1 LINTRTAVVGL
12 HLLVLIAWFIFGAT
26 TTDLIRYGIQCYAR
40 RTSQA
45 RNPKLISSQS
55 CMTEEQKYQ
64 GALYKNKKAKTV
76 TTNTQPAQKDMAHA
90 AYVEDV
96 ADYEGWEDLP
106 PAPPHAPSPPAAFG
120 EGFNVFD
127 YQVDATPSASTV
139 AIPQVGK
146 PTPEP
151 AAGSTELVRYE
162 YKKESYQDIDADMM
176 ADDEALVQY
185 GSGPVL
191 AEPSS
196 FHTPAPR
203 RDRKKASK
211 EDKKDKKR
219 KRLHVDTRDL
229 DMPDAPVLHSDLT
242 GGLNR
247 LMSRPHAFPPSPDY
261 SGSGGEVNEN
271 PASPLKKSKQSKHHK
286 SSRPES
292 GIFTGIASMLASGNS
307 KPATKS
313 KKRKHTST
321 PASASTKKR
330 HSHTSKRL
338 EGAKEVKM
346 LEYNKGDEEE
356 SRDGPGTMVVF
367 KPHADSFLSLIK
379 PDSDR
384 GCSVNKILKRWH
396 RQQGST
402 GRTKSLEEK
411 ELFRSLRLRR
421 NDQGEIVLFS
431 VPAED

>member
-1 LINTRTAVVGL
+1 MGLLLLASTAWS
-12 HLLVLIAWFIFGAT
+12 ISTAT
-26 TTDLIRYGIQCYAR
+26 TIDPTRYGIQCYAR
-40 RTSQA
+40 RTTRA

-64 GALYKNKKAKTV
+64 GALYKNKKAKTAP
-76 TTNTQPAQKDMAHA
+76 TNTQSAQTDMAHA

-96 ADYEGWEDLP
+96 ADYEGWEDVP
-106 PAPPHAPSPPAAFG
+106 VAPPRVPSPPGAFG
-120 EGFNVFD
+120 GFNVFD
-127 YQVDATPSASTV
+127 YQVNATPSASTV
-139 AIPQVGK
+139 AIPQVVA
-146 PTPEP
+146 PAPEP
-151 AAGSTELVRYE
+151 AESTELVRYE
-162 YKKESYQDIDADMM
+162 YKRESYQDIDADMM
-176 ADDEALVQY
+176 ADDEALIQY
-185 GSGPVL
+185 GSGPVP
-191 AEPSS
+191 AELSS
-196 FHTPAPR
+196 FETPAPR

-261 SGSGGEVNEN
+261 SGSGGEVGEN
-271 PASPLKKSKQSKHHK
+271 PASPLKKSKHSKHHK
-286 SSRPES
+286 SSRPDS
-292 GIFTGIASMLASGNS
+292 GIFNGIASMLASGNS

-321 PASASTKKR
+321 STSTSTKKR

-346 LEYNKGDEEE
+346 LEYSKADEGE
-356 SRDGPGTMVVF
+356 SRDGPGTLVVF
-367 KPHADSFLSLIK
+367 KPHADLFLSLIK
-379 PDSDR
+379 KGPDSER
-384 GCSVNKILKRWH
+384 GCSVNKALKRYH
-396 RQQGST
+396 RQRSST
-402 GRTKSLEEK
+402 GRAKSTEEK

-431 VPAED
+431 VPEED

>member
-1 LINTRTAVVGL
+1 
-12 HLLVLIAWFIFGAT
+12 
-26 TTDLIRYGIQCYAR
+26 
-40 RTSQA
+40 
-45 RNPKLISSQS
+45 
-55 CMTEEQKYQ
+55 MTEEQKYQ
-64 GALYKNKKAKTV
+64 GALYKNKKAKTAP
-76 TTNTQPAQKDMAHA
+76 TNTQSAQKDMAHA

-96 ADYEGWEDLP
+96 ADYEGWEDI
-106 PAPPHAPSPPAAFG
+106 PAPPPRVPSPPGAFN
-120 EGFNVFD
+120 GFNVFD
-127 YQVDATPSASTV
+127 YQVNATPSASTI
-139 AIPQVGK
+139 AIPQVIG
-146 PTPEP
+146 PVPEP
-151 AAGSTELVRYE
+151 IESTELVRYE
-162 YKKESYQDIDADMM
+162 YKRETYQDIDADMM

-185 GSGPVL
+185 GSAPVP
-191 AEPSS
+191 AEPNS
-196 FHTPAPR
+196 FETPAPR
-203 RDRKKASK
+203 RERKKTSK

-261 SGSGGEVNEN
+261 SGSGGEVGEN
-271 PASPLKKSKQSKHHK
+271 PASPLKKSKHSKHHK
-286 SSRPES
+286 SGRPDS
-292 GIFTGIASMLASGNS
+292 GIFNGIASMLASGNS

-321 PASASTKKR
+321 STSTSTKKR

-367 KPHADSFLSLIK
+367 KPQADLFLSLIK
-379 PDSDR
+379 KGPDSER
-384 GCSVNKILKRWH
+384 GCSINKALKRYH

-402 GRTKSLEEK
+402 GRAKSMEEK

-431 VPAED
+431 VPEED

>member
-1 LINTRTAVVGL
+1 MVSFQCEACGD
-12 HLLVLIAWFIFGAT
+12 VLTKKKLDQHKNRCRGAT
-26 TTDLIRYGIQCYAR
+26 FTCIDCMVHFYGNDYR
-40 RTSQA
+40 SHT
-45 RNPKLISSQS
+45 S

-64 GALYKNKKAKTV
+64 GALYKNKKAKTA
-76 TTNTQPAQKDMAHA
+76 TTNTQSTQKDMAHA

-96 ADYEGWEDLP
+96 ADYEGWEDVP
-106 PAPPHAPSPPAAFG
+106 AAPPHAPSPPAAYG
-120 EGFNVFD
+120 GFNVFD

-139 AIPQVGK
+139 AIPQVGA
-146 PTPEP
+146 PAPEP
-151 AAGSTELVRYE
+151 AAESTELVRYE

-185 GSGPVL
+185 GSGPVP
-191 AEPSS
+191 ADSNS
-196 FHTPAPR
+196 FHTPAPKK
-203 RDRKKASK
+203 DRKKASK

-229 DMPDAPVLHSDLT
+229 EMPDAPVLHSDLT

-271 PASPLKKSKQSKHHK
+271 PASPLKKSKHSKHHK

-292 GIFTGIASMLASGNS
+292 GIFNGIASMLSSGTS
-307 KPATKS
+307 KPTTKT

-321 PASASTKKR
+321 STSASTKKR
-330 HSHTSKRL
+330 HSHSSKRL

-356 SRDGPGTMVVF
+356 SKDGPGTMVVF
-367 KPHADSFLSLIK
+367 KPQADLFLSLVK
-379 PDSDR
+379 KGSDSER
-384 GCSVNKILKRWH
+384 GCSVHKALRRFH
-396 RQQGST
+396 REQGCS
-402 GRTKSLEEK
+402 GRAAKSIEEK

-421 NDQGEIVLFS
+421 NEQGEIVLFS
-431 VPAED
+431 VPEED

>member
-1 LINTRTAVVGL
+1 MGL
-12 HLLVLIAWFIFGAT
+12 HLLVLIAWFISTAT
-26 TTDLIRYGIQCYAR
+26 TIGPIRYGIQCYAR
-40 RTSQA
+40 LTSEA
-45 RNPKLISSQS
+45 RDPKLISSQS

-64 GALYKNKKAKTV
+64 GALYKNKKAKTA
-76 TTNTQPAQKDMAHA
+76 TTNTQSAQKDMAHA

-96 ADYEGWEDLP
+96 ADYEGWEDVPTTL
-106 PAPPHAPSPPAAFG
+106 PHAPSPPAAFG
-120 EGFNVFD
+120 GFNVFD

-139 AIPQVGK
+139 AIPQVGA
-146 PTPEP
+146 PAPAPEP
-151 AAGSTELVRYE
+151 AAESTELVRYE
-162 YKKESYQDIDADMM
+162 YKKETYQDIDADMM

-185 GSGPVL
+185 GSGPVQ
-191 AEPSS
+191 AESSS
-196 FHTPAPR
+196 FHTPAPK

-271 PASPLKKSKQSKHHK
+271 PASPLKKSKHSKHHK

-307 KPATKS
+307 KPATKA
-313 KKRKHTST
+313 KKRKSTST
-321 PASASTKKR
+321 STSASTKKR

-346 LEYNKGDEEE
+346 LEYNKGDEGE

-367 KPHADSFLSLIK
+367 KPHADLFLSLIK
-379 PDSDR
+379 KGPDSER
-384 GCSVNKILKRWH
+384 GCSVNKALKRYH
-396 RQQGST
+396 RERSST
-402 GRTKSLEEK
+402 GRAAKSIEEK

-431 VPAED
+431 VPEDE